1 MHNRLQFFI
10 RLVDTGSFTKAAK
23 DLHLSQPALYI
34 AIQKLERELET
45 PLIIRSHRSFKLTEA
60 GKVAYSAARDLN
72 QQTETLKFKLAE
84 LANQKPSVAIG
95 MIDSIAYALISHGD
109 RFAELDSHI
118 KLSLS
123 INDSSNLISS
133 LLREEID
140 IAIVAEQ
147 TTPLPSSLTEKSLS
161 KEPMVIVTHTTAL
174 EVVKNDIKDHRI
186 NNFLS
191 YNQGSNS
198 ATIIQQTLAKRGVE
212 IIPVFYSTSP
222 EMLLRVVL
230 AKRGT
235 AVLPY
240 VLCKQ
245 YLQSKELS
253 IVKIGK
259 QSIIDRGIS
268 LVTHNNQQLSPLLL
282 KASGQVSKVHDQLR
296 KEISKYEF

>member
-1 MHNRLQFFI
+1 MHNRLQFFV
-10 RLVDTGSFTKAAK
+10 RLVETGSYTKAAK
-23 DLHLSQPALYI
+23 DLHLSQPALSI
-34 AIQKLERELET
+34 AIQKLERELDT
-45 PLIIRSHRSFKLTEA
+45 KLIIRSHRSFKLTEA
-60 GKVAYSAARDLN
+60 GKIAYAAAKDIDK
-72 QQTETLKFKLAE
+72 QTEKLKTELAE
-84 LANQKPSVAIG
+84 LANQKPSISIG

-109 RFAELDSHI
+109 RFAELDKHI

-123 INDSSNLISS
+123 INDSAHLIAA
-133 LLREEID
+133 LQREEID

-147 TTPLPSSLTEKSLS
+147 TTPLPSPLVQKAVS
-161 KEPMVIVTHTTAL
+161 KEPLVIVTHTSSL
-174 EVVKNDIKDHRI
+174 ESVKEDMKNHKI

-191 YNQGSNS
+191 YNVGSNS
-198 ATIIQQTLAKRGVE
+198 AAIIQQSLAKHGVD
-212 IIPVFYSTSP
+212 IFPVFHSTSP

-259 QSIIDRGIS
+259 QSTIDRGIM
-268 LVTHNNQQLSPLLL
+268 LVTNKNQRLSLLL
-282 KASGQVSKVHDQLR
+282 MKASQEVSKVHEQLR
-296 KEISKYEF
+296 KEISKL

>member
-1 MHNRLQFFI
+1 MHNRLQFFV
-10 RLVDTGSFTKAAK
+10 RLVEAGSYTKAAK
-23 DLHLSQPALYI
+23 DLHLSQPALSI
-34 AIQKLERELET
+34 AIQKLERELDT
-45 PLIIRSHRSFKLTEA
+45 KLIIRSHRSFKLTEA
-60 GKVAYSAARDLN
+60 GRITYSAAKDLD
-72 QQTETLKFKLAE
+72 QLTDKLKLKLAE
-84 LANQKPSVAIG
+84 LAHQKPSVAIG

-109 RFAELDSHI
+109 RFAELDNHI

-123 INDSSNLISS
+123 INDSSNLIAS

-140 IAIVAEQ
+140 IAVVAEQ
-147 TTPLPSSLTEKSLS
+147 TTPLPPSLVEKSLS
-161 KEPMVIVTHTTAL
+161 KEPLVIVTHTSSL
-174 EVVKNDIKDHRI
+174 EAVKTDIKDHRI

-198 ATIIQQTLAKRGVE
+198 ATIIERTLANRGVE
-212 IIPVFYSTSP
+212 ILPVFYSTSP

-259 QSIIDRGIS
+259 QAIIDRGIS
-268 LVTHNNQQLSPLLL
+268 LVTHANQQLSPLLI
-282 KASGQVSKVHDQLR
+282 KSAWQVSKVHDQLR
-296 KEISKYEF
+296 SEIAKL

>member
-23 DLHLSQPALYI
+23 DLHLSQPALSI

-45 PLIIRSHRSFKLTEA
+45 PLIVRSHRSFKLTEA
-60 GKVAYSAARDLN
+60 GKIAYTAAKDID
-72 QQTETLKFKLAE
+72 QQTEMLKFKLAE

-123 INDSSNLISS
+123 INDSANLISA

-147 TTPLPSSLTEKSLS
+147 MTPLPSSLVEKSLS
-161 KEPMVIVTHTTAL
+161 KEPMVIVTHATAL
-174 EVVKNDIKDHRI
+174 DNVKNDIKDHRI

-212 IIPVFYSTSP
+212 IFPVFYSTSP

-296 KEISKYEF
+296 KEISKL

>member
-1 MHNRLQFFI
+1 MHNRLQFFVK
-10 RLVDTGSFTKAAK
+10 LVETGSYTKAAK
-23 DLHLSQPALYI
+23 ELHLSQPALSI
-34 AIQKLERELET
+34 AIQKLERELCVQ
-45 PLIIRSHRSFKLTEA
+45 LIVRSHRSFKLTDA
-60 GKVAYSAARDLN
+60 GKITYNAAKDLDK
-72 QQTETLKFKLAE
+72 QTEKLKVELAE
-84 LANQKPSVAIG
+84 LANQKPSISIG

-109 RFAELDSHI
+109 RFAELDKHI

-123 INDSSNLISS
+123 INDSAHLIAA
-133 LLREEID
+133 LQREEID

-147 TTPLPSSLTEKSLS
+147 TTPLPSTLTERHLS
-161 KEPMVIVTHTTAL
+161 REPLVIVTHASTVEDAKL
-174 EVVKNDIKDHRI
+174 DIKNHRI

-191 YNQGSNS
+191 YNVGSNS
-198 ATIIQQTLAKRGVE
+198 AAIIKHSLEKHGIE
-212 IIPVFYSTSP
+212 IFPVFHSTSP

-259 QSIIDRGIS
+259 HSIIDRGIS
-268 LVTHNNQQLSPLLL
+268 LVTNKNQKLSLLL
-282 KASGQVSKVHDQLR
+282 NRASQEVSKVHEQLR
-296 KEISKYEF
+296 KEISKL

>member
-1 MHNRLQFFI
+1 MHNRLEFFI
-10 RLVDTGSFTKAAK
+10 KLVDTGSFTKAAK
-23 DLHLSQPALYI
+23 DLHLSQPALSI
-34 AIQKLERELET
+34 AIQKLERELDT
-45 PLIIRSHRSFKLTEA
+45 KLIIRSHRSFKLTEA
-60 GKVAYSAARDLN
+60 GKIAYSTAKDLS
-72 QQTETLKFKLAE
+72 QLTDKLKFKLAE

-109 RFAELDSHI
+109 KFAELDSHI

-123 INDSSNLISS
+123 INDSANLISA
-133 LLREEID
+133 LQREEID
-140 IAIVAEQ
+140 IAVVAEQ
-147 TTPLPSSLTEKSLS
+147 TTPLPSTLSEKYLS
-161 KEPMVIVTHTTAL
+161 KEPLVIVTHTAAL
-174 EVVKNDIKDHRI
+174 DNVKKDIKDHRI

-198 ATIIQQTLAKRGVE
+198 ATIIQQTLSKRGVE
-212 IIPVFYSTSP
+212 IFPVFYSTSP

-296 KEISKYEF
+296 KEISKL

>member
-1 MHNRLQFFI
+1 MHNRLQFFV
-10 RLVDTGSFTKAAK
+10 RLVETGSYTKAAK
-23 DLHLSQPALYI
+23 DLYLSQPALSI
-34 AIQKLERELET
+34 AIQKLERELDAK
-45 PLIIRSHRSFKLTEA
+45 LIVRSHRSFKLTEA
-60 GKVAYSAARDLN
+60 GKVAYAAAKDIDK
-72 QQTETLKFKLAE
+72 QTEKLKTELAE
-84 LANQKPSVAIG
+84 LANQKPSISIG

-109 RFAELDSHI
+109 RFAELDKHI

-123 INDSSNLISS
+123 INDSAHLIAA
-133 LLREEID
+133 LQREEID

-147 TTPLPSSLTEKSLS
+147 TTPLPSTLIERHLS
-161 KEPMVIVTHTTAL
+161 KEPLVIVTHTSAL
-174 EVVKNDIKDHRI
+174 ASVLEDMKNHKI

-191 YNQGSNS
+191 YNVGSNS
-198 ATIIQQTLAKRGVE
+198 ATIIQQSLTKRGVE
-212 IIPVFYSTSP
+212 IFPVFHSTSP

-268 LVTHNNQQLSPLLL
+268 LVTHNDQKLTLLL
-282 KASGQVSKVHDQLR
+282 IKASQEVSKVHDQLR
-296 KEISKYEF
+296 KEISKL

>member
-1 MHNRLQFFI
+1 MHNRLQFFV
-10 RLVDTGSFTKAAK
+10 RLVETGSYTKASK
-23 DLHLSQPALYI
+23 DLHLSQPALSI
-34 AIQKLERELET
+34 AIQKLERELSVK
-45 PLIIRSHRSFKLTEA
+45 LINRSHRSFKLTEA
-60 GKVAYSAARDLN
+60 GKITYAAAKDIDK
-72 QQTETLKFKLAE
+72 QFDKLKAELAE
-84 LANQKPSVAIG
+84 LANQKPSISIG

-109 RFAELDSHI
+109 RFAELDKHI

-123 INDSSNLISS
+123 INDSAHLIAA

-147 TTPLPSSLTEKSLS
+147 TSPLPPQLVERSLS
-161 KEPMVIVTHTTAL
+161 KEPLVIVTHTSAL
-174 EVVKNDIKDHRI
+174 ESVKEDIKHNKI

-191 YNQGSNS
+191 YNLGSNS
-198 ATIIQQTLAKRGVE
+198 ATIIQQSLTKRGIEVF
-212 IIPVFYSTSP
+212 PVFHSTSP

-268 LVTHNNQQLSPLLL
+268 LVTHSNQKMSLLLL
-282 KASGQVSKVHDQLR
+282 KSSQEVSKVHDQLR
-296 KEISKYEF
+296 KEISKL

>member
-1 MHNRLQFFI
+1 MHNRLQFYI

-23 DLHLSQPALYI
+23 DLHLSQPALSI
-34 AIQKLERELET
+34 AIQKLERELDT
-45 PLIIRSHRSFKLTEA
+45 KLIIRSHRSFKLTEA
-60 GKVAYSAARDLN
+60 GKITYAAANDIDK
-72 QQTETLKFKLAE
+72 QTEKLKVELAE
-84 LANQKPSVAIG
+84 LANQKPSISIG

-109 RFAELDSHI
+109 RFAELDKHI

-123 INDSSNLISS
+123 INDSAHLIAA
-133 LLREEID
+133 LQREEID
-140 IAIVAEQ
+140 IAVVAEQ
-147 TTPLPSSLTEKSLS
+147 TTPLPPSLVEKSLS
-161 KEPMVIVTHTTAL
+161 KEPLVIVTHTSAL
-174 EVVKNDIKDHRI
+174 ASVKEDMKNFKI

-191 YNQGSNS
+191 YNLGSNS
-198 ATIIQQTLAKRGVE
+198 ATIIQQSLTKRGVE
-212 IIPVFYSTSP
+212 IFPVFHSTSP

-253 IVKIGK
+253 LVKIGK

-268 LVTHNNQQLSPLLL
+268 LVTHNNQKLSFLLI
-282 KASGQVSKVHDQLR
+282 KASQEVSKVHEQLR
-296 KEISKYEF
+296 KEISKL

>member
-1 MHNRLQFFI
+1 MHNRLEFFI
-10 RLVDTGSFTKAAK
+10 KLVDSGSFTKAAK
-23 DLHLSQPALYI
+23 DLHLSQPALSI
-34 AIQKLERELET
+34 AIQKLERELDAK
-45 PLIIRSHRSFKLTEA
+45 LIVRGHRSFRLTAA
-60 GKVAYSAARDLN
+60 GKVTYAAAKDIN
-72 QQTETLKFKLAE
+72 QQTDKLKIKLAE
-84 LANQKPSVAIG
+84 LAHQKPSVAIG

-109 RFAELDSHI
+109 RFAELDNHI

-123 INDSSNLISS
+123 INDSTNLISA

-140 IAIVAEQ
+140 IAVVAEQ

-161 KEPMVIVTHTTAL
+161 KEPLVIVTHTTAL
-174 EVVKNDIKDHRI
+174 DTVKNDIKDHRI

-191 YNQGSNS
+191 YNQGSTS
-198 ATIIQQTLAKRGVE
+198 ATIVERTLAKRGIE
-212 IIPVFYSTSP
+212 IFPVFYSTSP

-282 KASGQVSKVHDQLR
+282 KASGQVSKVHEQLR
-296 KEISKYEF
+296 KEISKL

>member
-23 DLHLSQPALYI
+23 DLHLSQPALSI
-34 AIQKLERELET
+34 AIQKLERELDAQ
-45 PLIIRSHRSFKLTEA
+45 LIIRSHRSFRLTEA
-60 GKVAYSAARDLN
+60 GKIAYAAAKNIN

-109 RFAELDSHI
+109 RFAEIDSHI

-296 KEISKYEF
+296 KEISKL